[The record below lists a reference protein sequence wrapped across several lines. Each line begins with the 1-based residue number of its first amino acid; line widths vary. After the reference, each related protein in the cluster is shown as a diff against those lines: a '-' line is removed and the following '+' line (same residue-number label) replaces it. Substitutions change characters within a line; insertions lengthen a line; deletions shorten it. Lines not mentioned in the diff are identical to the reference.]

1 MKRIFLSIMVAASL
15 VACNTTEKVAV
26 DRNADTQ
33 NPIMP
38 IVFSGGDDFTQT
50 IYLTDYLPQV
60 KCFDSLVFT
69 TEPSY
74 QVLKVEEGLLT
85 FTGDH
90 TLSILK
96 ESAVRNAEPTLWE
109 LLILSSTRTIPDSG
123 SSLYSLG
130 ETRPNSMFRSF
141 LLPMI

>member
-26 DRNADTQ
+26 DRNANTQ

-74 QVLKVEEGLLT
+74 QVLKVEEGIGTTISSKIDKFVVEFSYKCIYKKVQFIVISRSLLCQ
-85 FTGDH
+85 D
-90 TLSILK
+90 
-96 ESAVRNAEPTLWE
+96 
-109 LLILSSTRTIPDSG
+109 
-123 SSLYSLG
+123 
-130 ETRPNSMFRSF
+130 
-141 LLPMI
+141 MI

>member
-1 MKRIFLSIMVAASL
+1 MKKILLSIMVLAGL
-15 VACNTTEKVAV
+15 VACNTTEKVAVV

-38 IVFSGGDDFTQT
+38 IVYNGGDDFTQT

-60 KCFDSLVFT
+60 TCFDSLVFT

-74 QVLKVEEGLLT
+74 QVLKVEEGQPT
-85 FTGDH
+85 FTGDY

-96 ESAVRNAEPTLWE
+96 VK
-109 LLILSSTRTIPDSG
+109 D
-123 SSLYSLG
+123 
-130 ETRPNSMFRSF
+130 
-141 LLPMI
+141 